1 MLHVQGQCLGIA
13 TLPDQVSCIQC
24 HVFVQNLVVLF
35 ERCRKAGGGW
45 GQTRLCGWGRNL
57 SP

>member
-35 ERCRKAGGGW
+35 EGCRKSRG
-45 GQTRLCGWGRNL
+45 RLGSDQAVRVG
-57 SP
+57 S